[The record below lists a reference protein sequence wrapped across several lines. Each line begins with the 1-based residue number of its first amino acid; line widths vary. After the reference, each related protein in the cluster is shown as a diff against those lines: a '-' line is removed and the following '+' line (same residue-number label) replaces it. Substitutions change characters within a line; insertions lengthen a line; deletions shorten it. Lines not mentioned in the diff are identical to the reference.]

1 MSRKYKFHNPD
12 GVYFIT
18 FAVQGW
24 VDVFI
29 RNDTRIF
36 L

>member
-1 MSRKYKFHNPD
+1 MSSEYKFHNPV

-18 FAVQGW
+18 FALEGW
-24 VDVFI
+24 VDVFTPFGA
-29 RNDTRIF
+29 D